1 MDPAPPDF
9 DALPIGVLSVA
20 LGGQVLAANAC
31 LAGWLGMPAAA
42 LAGLHVDKLLTHG
55 GRVLYHTYLLP
66 MLRVRG
72 QVQELTLALDARDGP
87 IHVLTCASLRGEGET
102 SVVQLAFS
110 PMRERLRVEA
120 ELLRVQR
127 AADAAPALLFAYER
141 DRTGA
146 GRFTYA
152 SAGLRS
158 LYGLS
163 PGSVGDSDGA
173 VWEQVHPED
182 RHVLLAARDAAQEGG
197 QLWEVRY
204 RARRNEALP
213 WSWHALRATSQGSL
227 DGRTVWHGTV
237 SDVTRDLALQEAALE
252 RDVAAQANR
261 AKSEFLARMSH
272 ELRTPL
278 NGIIGFSRLLASDR
292 HRPLDAEQSRRVE
305 LIESSGQLLLT
316 LIDEVLDIARI
327 EAGRLDL
334 NLGPVPLAPL
344 LQRAVAALEPM
355 MRARGVTALIDCPLD
370 SAVCADSSRLEQVM
384 YNLLS
389 NAVKYNRPGGH
400 ITVSAAAR
408 EADSVAIAVRDRGNG
423 LTEGQ
428 LRQMFQPFN
437 RLGAEKTRTEG
448 VGLGLVI
455 TRSLVEAMG
464 GAVEVQS
471 VTGAGTTFTVVFPR
485 SEAARPVD
493 ALDTSIPT
501 EPTPH
506 GPLKRVLCAED
517 NPVNATLME
526 AVLEDLPG
534 VDVYIGATGEDTLR
548 SAALHPPQLLLLDM
562 QLPDMDGYELLRRL
576 RELPGLAQTQAVVV
590 SADAMPE
597 DVARAKEHGFVAYWT
612 KPISV
617 ERVRTDVLRMLASVA

>member
-1 MDPAPPDF
+1 MEPAPADF
-9 DALPIGVLSVA
+9 DGLPIGVLSVA
-20 LGGQVLAANAC
+20 LDGQVLAANTC
-31 LAGWLGMPAAA
+31 LAAWLGMPAAA
-42 LAGLHVDKLLTHG
+42 LPGSHVDKLLTHG

-66 MLRVRG
+66 TLRVRG

-87 IHVLTCASLRGEGET
+87 IHVLTCANLRGEGET

-120 ELLRVQR
+120 ELQRVQR

-152 SAGLRS
+152 SAGLRT

-163 PGSVGDSDGA
+163 PGSAGDSDRA
-173 VWEQVHPED
+173 VWEQVHPDD
-182 RHVLLAARDAAQEGG
+182 RDALLAARDDSLAGG
-197 QLWEVRY
+197 QLWEFRY
-204 RARRNEALP
+204 RARRASTLP

-227 DGRTVWHGTV
+227 DGCTVWHGTV
-237 SDVTRDLALQEAALE
+237 SDVTRDLMLQEAALE
-252 RDVAAQANR
+252 RDVAAQANK

-278 NGIIGFSRLLASDR
+278 NGIIGFSHLLASDR
-292 HRPLDAEQSRRVE
+292 HRPLDAEQSRRVQ
-305 LIESSGQLLLT
+305 LIESSGQLLLS

-334 NLGPVPLAPL
+334 HPGPVPLAPL
-344 LQRAVAALEPM
+344 LQRAVAALEPTM
-355 MRARGVTALIDCPLD
+355 HAREVTARIDCPLD
-370 SAVCADSSRLEQVM
+370 IAVHADSSRLEQVLS
-384 YNLLS
+384 NLLS
-389 NAVKYNRPGGH
+389 NAAKYNRQGGQ
-400 ITVSAAAR
+400 IVVSAAAR
-408 EADSVAIAVRDRGNG
+408 DAASVAVAVHDTGHG
-423 LTEGQ
+423 LTEDQ

-455 TRSLVEAMG
+455 TRSLVEAMQG
-464 GAVEVQS
+464 CLEVQS
-471 VTGAGTTFTVVFPR
+471 VEGTGTSFTVVLPR
-485 SEAARPVD
+485 SKAALPASTVE
-493 ALDTSIPT
+493 SGEPT
-501 EPTPH
+501 EPAPR
-506 GPLKRVLCAED
+506 GVLRRVLCAED
-517 NPVNATLME
+517 NPVNATLMQ

-534 VDVYIGATGEDTLR
+534 VAVYIGATGEDTLR
-548 SAALHPPQLLLLDM
+548 HAALHPPQLLLLDM
-562 QLPDMDGYELLRRL
+562 QLPDMNGYELLRRL
-576 RELPGLAQTQAVVV
+576 RALPGLARTPAVVV

-597 DVARAKEHGFVAYWT
+597 DVARAKEQGFVAYWT

-617 ERVRTDVLRMLASVA
+617 ERVRAEVLRMLADAA